1 MATSDIGVTL
11 TVAEPLY
18 VDLEEAARLTTLGKS
33 TIEAEI
39 RAGSFPKPRQL
50 TARRTAYLF
59 SEVKAWAIS
68 RPVSD
73 LPPPPNTGHKNRR
86 RKAAEE
92 RAS

>member
-1 MATSDIGVTL
+1 MQTPEIFVPMT
-11 TVAEPLY
+11 EPLY
-18 VDLEEAARLTTLGKS
+18 VDLDEAARLTTLGRS

-39 RAGSFPKPRQL
+39 RAGNFPKPRQL
-50 TARRTAYLF
+50 TARRTAYLY

-73 LPPPPNTGHKNRR
+73 LPPPPNTGHTNRR
-86 RKAAEE
+86 RKVAEE

>member
-1 MATSDIGVTL
+1 MPTTDISVV
-11 TVAEPLY
+11 VAEPLY